1 MSILKATHWVWYT
14 AFTQTRLC
22 FHITKLTR
30 TIYNCTLTI
39 SIKYNRDM
47 EVNRSSCF
55 NRPST
60 VSQHSWLLSFD
71 KCSNHHQHCSWAFQ
85 WAQKSNI
92 FRTCN
97 CRVFSV
103 VSFEILRAK
112 VSKPSVLLRG
122 KDQQN
127 LLCNGDYDAIVP
139 IDGFV
144 FAFKNEVGTFN
155 LFFTDVAGIMGRRDI
170 KTLFLRH
177 SNLGN

>member
-1 MSILKATHWVWYT
+1 
-14 AFTQTRLC
+14 
-22 FHITKLTR
+22 
-30 TIYNCTLTI
+30 
-39 SIKYNRDM
+39 
-47 EVNRSSCF
+47 
-55 NRPST
+55 
-60 VSQHSWLLSFD
+60 
-71 KCSNHHQHCSWAFQ
+71 
-85 WAQKSNI
+85 
-92 FRTCN
+92 
-97 CRVFSV
+97 
-103 VSFEILRAK
+103 
-112 VSKPSVLLRG
+112 VLLRG